1 MKEKMRIALKL
12 AITMF
17 FLLLIN
23 LTADPHQ
30 VSYSLI
36 VFLFILTMIVIM
48 MILLIYF
55 HEKGN
60 ERRKEKF

>member
-36 VFLFILTMIVIM
+36 ALLFILTVIVIM
-48 MILLIYF
+48 MILLVYF
-55 HEKGN
+55 QENGN
-60 ERRKEKF
+60 ERRKGKF

>member
-1 MKEKMRIALKL
+1 MKERMRIALKV

-23 LTADPHQ
+23 LAADPHQ

-36 VFLFILTMIVIM
+36 VFLFVLTMVVILL
-48 MILLIYF
+48 ILLIYF
-55 HEKGN
+55 RTNGN